1 MERSREVHIK
11 FNGIVFFFFMK
22 YRYAFVKTVIRVHFI
37 NQVLQ
42 FLEPNTLG
50 KLKKDFI

>member
-11 FNGIVFFFFMK
+11 FNGIVFFFMK
-22 YRYAFVKTVIRVHFI
+22 YHYAFVKTVIRVHFI

-42 FLEPNTLG
+42 FLEHNTLG